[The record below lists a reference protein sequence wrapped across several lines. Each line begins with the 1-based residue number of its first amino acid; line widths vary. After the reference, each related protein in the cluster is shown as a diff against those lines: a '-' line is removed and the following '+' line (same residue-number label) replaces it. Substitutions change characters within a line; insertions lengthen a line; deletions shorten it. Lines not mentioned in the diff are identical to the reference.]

1 MAHESRNG
9 TAWSDVLLLGVALLG
24 AAALALGGCEGSG
37 NTGTRPAAS
46 GDERATLADAATA
59 SAAESPTAASA
70 TVAPHAGVPAGP
82 PAPAGAGDRP
92 TPERGRYV
100 IAVGGCNDCHTP
112 GFMEKGWAVPETEW
126 LTGVPVGWKGPWGT
140 TYASNLRLFLKDF
153 DEDTFVQ
160 VARSRNSR
168 PPMPWPN
175 LHAMSDTDLR
185 SVFRYIRSLP
195 LKGEPM
201 PAYVPPGQEPST
213 VYVEMSPQTP
223 KLRADAR

>member
-1 MAHESRNG
+1 MMNEGNRG
-9 TAWSDVLLLGVALLG
+9 TVWSDLLLLAVVLLGTVALAQGGCKGSGGKGTTPGSGAEEG
-24 AAALALGGCEGSG
+24 AAVAVLA
-37 NTGTRPAAS
+37 NH
-46 GDERATLADAATA
+46 A
-59 SAAESPTAASA
+59 SAKSTDSP
-70 TVAPHAGVPAGP
+70 VGPPP
-82 PAPAGAGDRP
+82 PAPAGDKP
-92 TPERGRYV
+92 TPERGRYG

-160 VARSRNSR
+160 VARSRNTR

-185 SVFRYIRSLP
+185 SVYRYIRSLP
-195 LKGEPM
+195 VKGERM
-201 PAYVPPGQEPST
+201 PDYVPPGQEPTT
-213 VYVEMSPQTP
+213 VYVNMFPQTP
-223 KLRADAR
+223 SARADAR